1 MSDNRDEYECASRQ
15 FDAIGE
21 VRSPATRFSLVSDV
35 LTRGGACK
43 KTGLTNDPARCP
55 TMFGC
60 SSGKFF
66 EICIA
71 SSIHT
76 VAWAALLFW
85 IELFFQTYSVGQEN
99 MMDTAFAF
107 AFVWIGTFTCFY
119 VLVEDDEP

>member
-1 MSDNRDEYECASRQ
+1 MSVDRDECECGNCK
-15 FDAIGE
+15 FDATCE
-21 VRSPATRFSLVSDV
+21 VCSPAARFSLASDAF
-35 LTRGGACK
+35 TRGAACK
-43 KTGLTNDPARCP
+43 KVGLSDDPDRCP

-85 IELFFQTYSVGQEN
+85 TELFFQTYSVGQEN
-99 MMDTAFAF
+99 MMDTVFAF
-107 AFVWIGTFTCFY
+107 AFVWIATFTCFY
-119 VLVEDDEP
+119 MLVEDDEP